1 MEPSIKDKHIILGFI
16 GVAICLISFFLTLVV
31 AESFNQ
37 DHFVQLIVFVCS
49 NLLGWLLYF
58 SFQAFIFDSY
68 QIYKIKFGKEETK
81 ETPAEIVTVQEA
93 EPQDKIAPVA
103 PTTEEASPDIKPM
116 ELAIDPKLHEANR
129 ASYKDRQ
136 EQEKEERVRMVME
149 YIHFIM
155 PRIADG
161 ETVTQRFPF
170 SRSVI
175 SYGTYRSVSCIRN
188 TIRERTAPVSSAPFS
203 HGNLPVRI

>member
-16 GVAICLISFFLTLVV
+16 GVAICLISFFVTLVV

-37 DHFVQLIVFVCS
+37 DNFVRLIVFVCS

-58 SFQAFIFDSY
+58 SFQTFIFDSY

-81 ETPAEIVTVQEA
+81 EAPVKIVTVQEA

-103 PTTEEASPDIKPM
+103 PTAGEASPDIKPT

-129 ASYKDRQ
+129 AIYKDRQ
-136 EQEKEERVRMVME
+136 EQEKKNVS
-149 YIHFIM
+149 
-155 PRIADG
+155 AW
-161 ETVTQRFPF
+161 
-170 SRSVI
+170 SWSI
-175 SYGTYRSVSCIRN
+175 STSSCRAL
-188 TIRERTAPVSSAPFS
+188 RTKRP
-203 HGNLPVRI
+203 

>member
-37 DHFVQLIVFVCS
+37 DNFVRLIVFVCS

-155 PRIADG
+155 PRIADE
-161 ETVTQRFPF
+161 ETVNHICNE
-170 SRSVI
+170 V
-175 SYGTYRSVSCIRN
+175 GNWMNLNTYKPKPITGRLPQEITN
-188 TIRERTAPVSSAPFS
+188 YPAPSFRMEHIGAFHV
-203 HGNLPVRI
+203 

>member
-16 GVAICLISFFLTLVV
+16 GVAICLISFFVTLVV

-37 DHFVQLIVFVCS
+37 DNFVRLIVFVCS

-93 EPQDKIAPVA
+93 EPQDK
-103 PTTEEASPDIKPM
+103 
-116 ELAIDPKLHEANR
+116 
-129 ASYKDRQ
+129 
-136 EQEKEERVRMVME
+136 
-149 YIHFIM
+149 
-155 PRIADG
+155 
-161 ETVTQRFPF
+161 
-170 SRSVI
+170 
-175 SYGTYRSVSCIRN
+175 
-188 TIRERTAPVSSAPFS
+188 
-203 HGNLPVRI
+203 

>member
-16 GVAICLISFFLTLVV
+16 GVAICLISFFVTLVV

-37 DHFVQLIVFVCS
+37 DNFVRLIVFVCS

-68 QIYKIKFGKEETK
+68 QIYKIKFGKEKTK

-93 EPQDKIAPVA
+93 EPQDKIEPVA
-103 PTTEEASPDIKPM
+103 PTAEEASPDIKPM

-129 ASYKDRQ
+129 TITRTG
-136 EQEKEERVRMVME
+136 R
-149 YIHFIM
+149 
-155 PRIADG
+155 
-161 ETVTQRFPF
+161 
-170 SRSVI
+170 SRKKKNVSAWSWSI
-175 SYGTYRSVSCIRN
+175 STSSCRAL
-188 TIRERTAPVSSAPFS
+188 RTKRP
-203 HGNLPVRI
+203 